1 MDNKNNNYDSKKDE
15 NIWRFGRVRM
25 CAATNFGFTA
35 RQDGAYKCMLCNH
48 MANQW
53 LSEDEKDD
61 HEADYYHIK
70 MEENHR
76 EIADKLATCQM
87 SRINDLIDM
96 DEVKFDL
103 QRLGCVIIPDSIKE
117 LFAKYFMDKGTKHTI
132 CIEARQL
139 CNSYIKKEPLV
150 LLELALWKTA
160 CLCNPSSQEDFTASG
175 MVQFFL
181 LGGWKKNKTTSRHN
195 QLIEIVLTNVLPF
208 LGFRNNKI
216 IANGTKKRKLLS
228 A

>member
-1 MDNKNNNYDSKKDE
+1 MDNNNNNYDSKKDE

-53 LSEDEKDD
+53 LSEDEKED
-61 HEADYYHIK
+61 HEEDIYHFK
-70 MEENHR
+70 MAGYHR
-76 EIADKLATCQM
+76 ETAEKLATCQM
-87 SRINDLIDM
+87 SRIDDLIEM

-139 CNSYIKKEPLV
+139 CNSYMTKEPLV

-160 CLCNPSSQEDFTASG
+160 CLCNPSQEDFTASG
-175 MVQFFL
+175 MAQFFL
-181 LGGWKKNKTTSRHN
+181 CGGWKKNKTTSRHN

-208 LGFRNNKI
+208 LGFRKI
-216 IANGTKKRKLLS
+216 KIANSTKKRKLSS